1 MPANDIAPRFDLS
14 AGESALLER
23 AAAIAASHAPVDGHS
38 MSLAA
43 LRGVFRELEPTGYL
57 GSVLPPEAGGK
68 GLSPLAFAALVEGLA
83 PDLTLLGNHSVQRY
97 LHSFG
102 SGTQCGRFMPGL
114 LSGEEIGAI
123 AITEAQAGSDL
134 ARIETVARRA
144 GDRYVLNGR
153 KTWVTHGMVASAF
166 IVLARTGDDQFTRFI
181 VPGDSEGLQRSK
193 QKPVGLTHLSFAHL
207 EFHDCEVEAGLR
219 LGEEGQGVKGA
230 KEAFPIARVLAA
242 LQALRIGR
250 AALSLASDYARKRVV
265 ASQSLAD
272 SSLVQHGYST
282 LWARCEATRLLCFRV
297 AANLAAPDATAM
309 ASAAKAAAGEL
320 ALDACRWAS
329 DCMGSAGLGADH
341 RLVRLH
347 NDARMM
353 SVVDGTSVLNH
364 LVAARRSIG
373 RRSSGQGSVD
383 AGLPPP

>member
-1 MPANDIAPRFDLS
+1 MPAKDVAPRFDLS
-14 AGESALLER
+14 VGERALLEQ
-23 AAAIAASHAPVDGHS
+23 AEAIAARHAPVDGES

-43 LRGVFRELEPTGYL
+43 LRGICRALEPTGYL

-68 GLSPLAFAALVEGLA
+68 GLSPLAFAALVEGIS

-97 LHSFG
+97 LHNFG
-102 SGTQCGRFMPGL
+102 SAIQCRRFMPGL
-114 LSGEEIGAI
+114 LSGEAIGAI

-134 ARIETVARRA
+134 ARIETVARHV

-153 KTWVTHGMVASAF
+153 KTWVTHGMVASTF

-193 QKPVGLTHLSFAHL
+193 QKPVGLTHLSFADL
-207 EFHDCEVEAGLR
+207 EFHDCEVDAGLR
-219 LGEEGQGVKGA
+219 LGEEGEGAKGA

-242 LQALRIGR
+242 LQSLRIGR
-250 AALSLASDYARKRVV
+250 AALSLASDYARARVV

-272 SSLVQHGYST
+272 NNLVQHGYSS

-309 ASAAKAAAGEL
+309 ASAAKAMAGEL

-364 LVAARRSIG
+364 LVAARRSIA
-373 RRSSGQGSVD
+373 RRSS
-383 AGLPPP
+383 A

>member
-1 MPANDIAPRFDLS
+1 MPANDIALRFDLS

-23 AAAIAASHAPVDGHS
+23 AEAIAASHAPVDGES

-43 LRGVFRELEPTGYL
+43 LRGVFRALEPTGYL

-68 GLSPLAFAALVEGLA
+68 RLSPLAFAALVEGLA

-102 SGTQCGRFMPGL
+102 SAAQCRRFMPRL
-114 LSGEEIGAI
+114 LSGEEVGAI

-134 ARIETVARRA
+134 ARIETVARRV

-153 KTWVTHGMVASAF
+153 KTWVTHGMVASTF

-250 AALSLASDYARKRVV
+250 AALSLASDYARARVV
-265 ASQSLAD
+265 GSQSLAD
-272 SSLVQHGYST
+272 NSLVQHGYSA
-282 LWARCEATRLLCFRV
+282 LWGRCEAARLLCFRV
-297 AANLAAPDATAM
+297 AANLAASDATAM
-309 ASAAKAAAGEL
+309 ASAAKAMAGEL

-341 RLVRLH
+341 RLVQLH
-347 NDARMM
+347 SDARMM

-364 LVAARRSIG
+364 LVAARRRI
-373 RRSSGQGSVD
+373 
-383 AGLPPP
+383 A